1 MTFPIRV
8 AAWASML
15 MFVVGMAGP
24 ARAEDSKPVDQKAV
38 VDQIKAHNQAATA
51 AYGTHNLTKMRAEI
65 AGALTLAKDKGIE
78 KHAAL
83 AQTYVLLGVVEVEDK
98 HRDAGISAFVKALQ
112 MSPAV
117 EVPTAMAKKPVK
129 AAFAK
134 AEDQDATAATKEA
147 VAEPAKSEAKSESKT
162 EAKAEAK
169 SEAKAEAKDK
179 DSSDKDKAKEKAA
192 QAEKDKQ
199 ADKEKQASSA
209 EKDKLQQEK
218 QGKDKQISDLK
229 ERLAQLEKEKAERD
243 KELVLIRDSEK
254 KERDAREKLDQGKT
268 TAEKQLAEAKERIAQ
283 LEKEK
288 AARDKELIM
297 TRDDQKKERDAREK
311 LEKVWQE
318 ADAREKERKSRE
330 AKESSERE
338 KLAEGPPLPAK
349 IPEPIHCDIPDE
361 VAPGVDLYVHCV
373 AQPNVGAKI
382 ISFYYRPTGV
392 VPFNAILMDPSKK
405 GWFMAMIPGSRITG
419 KFLHY
424 YIEARDAR
432 QEVAASNGKPTS
444 PNVMPI
450 RQGGAAVASLPST
463 STSTTSGKLRPAS
476 SSTPVKKRGK
486 SAK

>member
-1 MTFPIRV
+1 
-8 AAWASML
+8 
-15 MFVVGMAGP
+15 
-24 ARAEDSKPVDQKAV
+24 
-38 VDQIKAHNQAATA
+38 
-51 AYGTHNLTKMRAEI
+51 
-65 AGALTLAKDKGIE
+65 
-78 KHAAL
+78 
-83 AQTYVLLGVVEVEDK
+83 
-98 HRDAGISAFVKALQ
+98 

-117 EVPTAMAKKPVK
+117 EVPASMAKKPVK

-147 VAEPAKSEAKSESKT
+147 VAAPAKPESKPESKT

-169 SEAKAEAKDK
+169 AETKTEAKPEVKAEVKDT
-179 DSSDKDKAKEKAA
+179 SEKDKAKEKAA

-199 ADKEKQASSA
+199 AEKDRQIATA

-218 QGKDKQISDLK
+218 QGKDKQIADLK
-229 ERLAQLEKEKAERD
+229 ERVVQLEKEKAERD

-288 AARDKELIM
+288 AARDKELII

-330 AKESSERE
+330 AKETSERE

-450 RQGGAAVASLPST
+450 RQGGAAVASLPGT
-463 STSTTSGKLRPAS
+463 STSAGTSGKLRPAS
-476 SSTPVKKRGK
+476 SSTPTKKRGK
-486 SAK
+486 AAK